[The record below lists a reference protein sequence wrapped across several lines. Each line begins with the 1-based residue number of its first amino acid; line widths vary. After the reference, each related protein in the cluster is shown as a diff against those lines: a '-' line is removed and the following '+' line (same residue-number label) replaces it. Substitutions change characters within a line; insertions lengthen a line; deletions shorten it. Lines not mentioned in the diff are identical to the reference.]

1 MAGANYYRCKKDS
14 THRGIADVF
23 HVRGFS
29 IIDTSPLKNAC
40 DFVATKGEIAYFIEC
55 KSKGGKLSDGEIT
68 FQNNFKAP
76 VYNLESAQDAINLLD
91 YGLYDCPRRIERQ
104 LSKELF

>member
-1 MAGANYYRCKKDS
+1 MAGANYYRCKKDT
-14 THRGIADVF
+14 THKEIADVF
-23 HVRGFS
+23 AARGFS

-40 DFVATKGEIAYFIEC
+40 DFIASNGEQTYFIEC

-68 FQNNFKAP
+68 FQNDFKAP

-91 YGLYDCPRRIERQ
+91 YGLYDCPRKIERQ
-104 LSKELF
+104 LNGI